1 MRAGGGA
8 SRSSQRCV
16 ARERRWSRIRGGVR
30 APTPGPELLR
40 GTEPTG
46 RHGALAGHPSAAS
59 RGGRGMGAP
68 KVQATAPQLR
78 PRGKLQ
84 DSEVHFRG
92 DRSLA
97 SGSAFAPLLRE
108 PARWGG
114 RKKEPRAASREPPA
128 CRGACAR
135 RLQLGPGKGKPDS
148 MNAQAQGGGGAKRSW
163 RALWACAESKC
174 RSDCPKGRSL

>member
-1 MRAGGGA
+1 
-8 SRSSQRCV
+8 
-16 ARERRWSRIRGGVR
+16 
-30 APTPGPELLR
+30 
-40 GTEPTG
+40 
-46 RHGALAGHPSAAS
+46 
-59 RGGRGMGAP
+59 MGAP

-114 RKKEPRAASREPPA
+114 RKKEPRAASRQPA
-128 CRGACAR
+128 GAHA
-135 RLQLGPGKGKPDS
+135 PD
-148 MNAQAQGGGGAKRSW
+148 GFSW
-163 RALWACAESKC
+163 DPEKENLTA
-174 RSDCPKGRSL
+174 